1 MHGGEGRPV
10 LYIRSTV
17 AASLR
22 SPLQL
27 GLGLQAAGCR
37 LQAGALQLG
46 GAGANTSTLI
56 KSRVFIECPNWVSS
70 LEIPKEGLI
79 CPCFRCHFLFFLGSL
94 RFLCAAFPLGRVPP
108 THTPLLPPTGRT
120 PPPGPLNSF
129 SWVAAEKA
137 LVANGHSHRANLRPK
152 EREK

>member
-10 LYIRSTV
+10 LYIRSTL
-17 AASLR
+17 ASRLR
-22 SPLQL
+22 SRLQL
-27 GLGLQAAGCR
+27 GQGLQAAGCR

-56 KSRVFIECPNWVSS
+56 KSCVFIECPNWVSS

-108 THTPLLPPTGRT
+108 PHTHTPRFSRLPGALLLPA
-120 PPPGPLNSF
+120 PLTLS
-129 SWVAAEKA
+129 A
-137 LVANGHSHRANLRPK
+137 GLRLRKHLSPAVTATAQT
-152 EREK
+152 